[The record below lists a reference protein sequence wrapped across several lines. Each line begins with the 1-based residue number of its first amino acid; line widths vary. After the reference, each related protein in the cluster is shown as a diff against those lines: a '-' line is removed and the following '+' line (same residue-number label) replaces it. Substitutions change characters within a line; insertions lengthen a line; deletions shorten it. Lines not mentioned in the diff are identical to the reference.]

1 MEQNPTP
8 TKKTAKD
15 EEIILQTWL
24 NRDDPMIIATHQQ
37 VDADAAFSAALLRVI
52 KPNAAVVFVRAD
64 SIISQPEVIAVDLM
78 NGESAVKGLGVGS
91 AFGLVV
97 STLKQSDPS
106 FYKVLKPWA
115 KQLNLTDQAKR
126 CNDSVVLADMVSAWR
141 SIGLDD
147 KTIVSRAGELLLG
160 KLKFILRRERQKTKA
175 SKIQIQGGVAVLG
188 PDDHVPA
195 KQLFQRGA
203 KGCRSSRNGWYG
215 RNLVSSSTRKRNFSI
230 RLGIL
235 AHRTVVHSPRW
246 ISCELWWSKGPKRPG
261 RIWSDT
267 QIIGETNAE
276 TNQGGQTMTG
286 KTLYP
291 DTKQGHEYR

>member
-15 EEIILQTWL
+15 EDVILRAWL
-24 NRDDPMIIATHQQ
+24 DREDPMIIATHQQ
-37 VDADAAFSAALLRVI
+37 VDADAAFSAALLRVM

-64 SIISQPEVIAVDLM
+64 SAISQPEVIAVDLM
-78 NGESAVKGLGVGS
+78 NGASAVKGLSIGS
-91 AFGLVV
+91 SFGLIV
-97 STLKQSDPS
+97 SSLKQSNPL

-126 CNDSVVLADMVSAWR
+126 CHDAVVLADMVSAWR

-147 KTIVSRAGELLLG
+147 KTIVQRAEELLLG
-160 KLKFILRRERQKTKA
+160 KLKFIQRRNRQKVEA

-203 KGCRSSRNGWYG
+203 KAVVRQGKDGMAVILSRQAQESGISVAGLESSLTEQWFIHPDGFLASYG
-215 RNLVSSSTRKRNFSI
+215 GPKAPKDPAESGVTLKSLAKRTRKLI
-230 RLGIL
+230 
-235 AHRTVVHSPRW
+235 
-246 ISCELWWSKGPKRPG
+246 KG
-261 RIWSDT
+261 
-267 QIIGETNAE
+267 A
-276 TNQGGQTMTG
+276 
-286 KTLYP
+286 
-291 DTKQGHEYR
+291 KQ